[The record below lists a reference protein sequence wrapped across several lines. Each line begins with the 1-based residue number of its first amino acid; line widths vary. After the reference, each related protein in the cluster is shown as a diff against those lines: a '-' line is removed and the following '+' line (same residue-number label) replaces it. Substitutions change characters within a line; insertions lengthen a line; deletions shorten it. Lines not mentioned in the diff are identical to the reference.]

1 MKVVRIRLDIA
12 TLGAMPFDFVGPG
25 EFFRQL
31 SDDVN
36 FCCGLGKVMLAA
48 GMLETNLRGYL
59 NARSI
64 DYNRTATLGGLVK
77 KLKDANLLTE
87 NGKSH
92 FDDITRKRNY
102 LAHNLYGLF
111 SKELEETILPRE
123 QLVSIDASIFIDRVE
138 ALAEDFVFFS
148 SLVAKADPSKAK
160 LL

>member
-1 MKVVRIRLDIA
+1 
-12 TLGAMPFDFVGPG
+12 MPFDFVEP
-25 EFFRQL
+25 EDFFRQL
-31 SDDVN
+31 NGDKD

-48 GMLETNLRGYL
+48 GMLESNLRGYL

-64 DYNRTATLGGLVK
+64 DCNRTATLGNLVK
-77 KLKDANLLTE
+77 TLKAADLLTE
-87 NGKSH
+87 NGKRH

-123 QLVSIDASIFIDRVE
+123 QLVSIDALIFIDRVE
-138 ALAEDFVFFS
+138 ALAQDFAFFS
-148 SLVAKADPSKAK
+148 NLVVTADPSKAE

>member
-1 MKVVRIRLDIA
+1 
-12 TLGAMPFDFVGPG
+12 MPFDFVEPE

-31 SDDVN
+31 NNDKD
-36 FCCGLGKVMLAA
+36 FCCGLGKVILAA
-48 GMLETNLRGYL
+48 GMLETNLRSYL

-64 DYNRTATLGGLVK
+64 NHYQTATLGSLVK
-77 KLKDANLLTE
+77 KLKDADLLTE
-87 NGKSH
+87 NGKIH
-92 FDDITRKRNY
+92 FDDITKKRNY

-138 ALAEDFVFFS
+138 TLAEDFVFFS
-148 SLVAKADPSKAK
+148 NHVAKADPSKAK

>member
-1 MKVVRIRLDIA
+1 
-12 TLGAMPFDFVGPG
+12 
-25 EFFRQL
+25 
-31 SDDVN
+31 
-36 FCCGLGKVMLAA
+36 MLAA

-59 NARSI
+59 KAKSI
-64 DYNRTATLGGLVK
+64 DYNRAATLGSLVK
-77 KLKDANLLTE
+77 KLKDAGLLTE

-92 FDDITRKRNY
+92 FDDITKKRNY

-123 QLVSIDASIFIDRVE
+123 QLVSIDTSIFIDRVE
-138 ALAEDFVFFS
+138 TLAEDFVFFS